1 MAIQVTPE
9 QSTFLQDHYQ
19 AVLATSKKNG
29 SPQVSTI
36 YYEFDGETIVISAK
50 EYTAKWK
57 NIIRN
62 PNCALVINDGHAQL
76 LVYGLAEGI
85 TEDPE
90 RLQEHRRIS
99 RVLDQPEV
107 SDQELSDR
115 LTEQKRTIIRVRP
128 VKIFANK

>member
-1 MAIQVTPE
+1 MAIQITPE
-9 QSTFLQDHYQ
+9 QSTFLHDHYQ
-19 AVLATSKKNG
+19 AVLATSRKNG

-62 PNCALVINDGHAQL
+62 PDCALVINDGHAQL
-76 LVYGLAEGI
+76 LVYGIAESI
-85 TEDPE
+85 SEDPE

-115 LTEQKRTIIRVRP
+115 LTAQ
-128 VKIFANK
+128 

>member
-1 MAIQVTPE
+1 MAIQITPD
-9 QSTFLQDHYQ
+9 QSRFLQDHYQ
-19 AVLATSKKNG
+19 AVLATSKSNG

-50 EYTAKWK
+50 KYTAKWK

-62 PNCALVINDGHAQL
+62 PDCALVINDGHAQL
-76 LVYGLAEGI
+76 LLYGTAEGV

-90 RLQEHRRIS
+90 RLEEHRRIS
-99 RVLDQPEV
+99 RILEQPVV

-115 LTEQKRTIIRVRP
+115 LTAQERTIIRIRP
-128 VKIFANK
+128 VKIFDNK